1 MPAILP
7 FGRKVHST
15 EPKRKGGG
23 RNGLNRREAS
33 GPMALSFKEGGR
45 ELDKIIAATIGLIII
60 ILEEVLK
67 DDDGEGE

>member
-7 FGRKVHST
+7 FGRKVHAT
-15 EPKRKGGG
+15 ETKRKGGG
-23 RNGLNRREAS
+23 QNGLNRGEAS

>member
-1 MPAILP
+1 
-7 FGRKVHST
+7 
-15 EPKRKGGG
+15 
-23 RNGLNRREAS
+23 
-33 GPMALSFKEGGR
+33 MALSFKEGGR